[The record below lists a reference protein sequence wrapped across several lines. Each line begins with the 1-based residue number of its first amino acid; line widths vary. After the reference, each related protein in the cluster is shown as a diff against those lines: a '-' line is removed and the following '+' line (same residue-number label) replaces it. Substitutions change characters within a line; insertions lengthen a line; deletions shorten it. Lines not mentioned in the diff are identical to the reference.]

1 VAAAGR
7 RGRVPACQRG
17 GGGCGGEEGT
27 CASVSREGGG
37 EGLVGAL
44 NLKPKRVAKSETAG
58 VLPFG
63 HVGWVTLGRSTDSTK
78 GLVRKTRKQHL
89 DIFVLLLW

>member
-1 VAAAGR
+1 MELRLFCLASR
-7 RGRVPACQRG
+7 RRG
-17 GGGCGGEEGT
+17 GGGGGEEGT

-37 EGLVGAL
+37 GGVAL

-63 HVGWVTLGRSTDSTK
+63 EVGSV
-78 GLVRKTRKQHL
+78 H
-89 DIFVLLLW
+89 